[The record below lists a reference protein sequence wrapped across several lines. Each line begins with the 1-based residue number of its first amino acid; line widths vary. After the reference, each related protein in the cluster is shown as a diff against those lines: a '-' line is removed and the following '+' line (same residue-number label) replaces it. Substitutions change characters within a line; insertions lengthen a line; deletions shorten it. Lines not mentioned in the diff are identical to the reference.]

1 MFVKPA
7 KGLQIPD
14 PELRDYLP
22 PGGRKVTPS
31 EYWTRRLQDEDVSL
45 AKPSTEPKAKA
56 AAAGPQPDAPS
67 LPTALPPPAAAQP
80 QE

>member
-7 KGLQIPD
+7 KGRQIPD
-14 PELRDYLP
+14 LELRDYLP

-31 EYWTRRLQDEDVSL
+31 EYWTRRLQDEDVTL
-45 AKPSTEPKAKA
+45 AKPAAEPKHK
-56 AAAGPQPDAPS
+56 PDVPS
-67 LPTALPPPAAAQP
+67 LPTALPPPAAAQT

>member
-14 PELRDYLP
+14 LELRDYLP

-31 EYWTRRLQDEDVSL
+31 EYWTRRLQDEDVTL
-45 AKPSTEPKAKA
+45 AKPAAEPKAKP
-56 AAAGPQPDAPS
+56 AAGPQANAPS
-67 LPTALPPPAAAQP
+67 LSTALPPPAAAQT